1 MIVTAM
7 NTNSTFDSHLRRSHP
22 THSNTDKLTMQPD
35 SNYSN
40 SSPASVAPVGYTSVV
55 AAGSLVAGSLVAG
68 ILDIPVGIPVE
79 DIAADTADI
88 AWVVAA
94 GSCYCTRIAA
104 LVLGMIVQV
113 V

>member
-1 MIVTAM
+1 M

-22 THSNTDKLTMQPD
+22 THNNTDKLTTQPD

-40 SSPASVAPVGYTSVV
+40 SFPASVAPVGYTSVV
-55 AAGSLVAGSLVAG
+55 AAGSLVAS